1 MSKEGFAN
9 EIYQVI
15 GSEPMTLYNHEGNI
29 VYEPEDAESFFLKN
43 ENIMIEI
50 NDVEQTL
57 EISLSNGVDARG
69 FEDHYG
75 SKLRKIALNHRY
87 KYTLRTY
94 GKKLTP
100 KDFSNVPVLENLYGS
115 SKSSYQKIGGAK
127 VIIRHSTA
135 VNEEKRGARTKNIK
149 QIFVETSDG
158 ERFKIPHENLHAARA
173 IAYHLNNEGYYGD
186 AVSNKILEMV
196 EEMEQLKATHLQEE
210 DSEKKFWIR
219 AHYLALREELK
230 KNYSSKRQ
238 YNEFVTKFAPAPLQ
252 ESIDFEHWALSIAPS
267 DKLDEDYDES
277 IISKYLHKAN
287 HATRD
292 TLPQVVNEMIQLG
305 IADDVTSHLSWPIK
319 TLVLEFIED
328 STKNNVEK
336 AWRMKTIDIKHH
348 KLSVHDAIED
358 ICAEFANAQS
368 YNEVKQ
374 FLTDLAEKD
383 DLIPTSPN
391 EVTIDRILSR
401 NKKLVDDMQT
411 IKAQEFYGQ
420 AQFINESEDPEA
432 KDMYDIWMNAMRV
445 VGQGLGH
452 RAATD
457 QAAHQISAKYK
468 ISYDE
473 ALNRLEQALDKFS
486 SKG

>member
-1 MSKEGFAN
+1 MSKEGFAK

-15 GSEPMTLYNHEGNI
+15 GSEPMAIYNHEGNI
-29 VYEPEDAESFFLKN
+29 VYEPEEAESFFLKN
-43 ENIMIEI
+43 DNIMIEI
-50 NDVEQTL
+50 NDTEQTL
-57 EISLSNGVDARG
+57 EVSLSDGVDAKS
-69 FEDHYG
+69 FEDRYG
-75 SKLRKIALNHRY
+75 SRLRKIAINNRY

-100 KDFSNVPVLENLYGS
+100 KDFSNTPVLENLYGS

-173 IAYHLNNEGYYGD
+173 IAYHLNNEGLYGD
-186 AVSNKILEMV
+186 SISNKILEMV
-196 EEMEQLKATHLQEE
+196 EQMEELKAQHLNEV

-219 AHYLALREELK
+219 AHYLALREDLK
-230 KNYSSKRQ
+230 KNYSSKRH
-238 YNEFVTKFAPAPLQ
+238 YSDFISKHSPAPLK
-252 ESIDFEHWALSIAPS
+252 ESVDFEHWALSVAPS
-267 DKLDEDYDES
+267 DRLDEEYGES
-277 IISKYLHKAN
+277 IISKYLYKAN
-287 HATRD
+287 HATRE

-305 IADDVTSHLSWPIK
+305 IAEDVSNHLTWPIK
-319 TLVLEFIED
+319 SLVLEYIED
-328 STKNNVEK
+328 STKNNIEK

-368 YNEVKQ
+368 YNEIKEY
-374 FLTDLAEKD
+374 LNELADQDE
-383 DLIPTSPN
+383 LIPTSPK

-401 NKKLVDDMQT
+401 NKKLVDDLQT

-420 AQFINESEDPEA
+420 AQFINESGDGEA
-432 KDMYDIWMNAMRV
+432 KDLYDIWMNCMRV
-445 VGQGLGH
+445 VGQGLGY

-457 QAAHQISAKYK
+457 QAVHQISAKYK

-473 ALNRLEQALDKFS
+473 ALNKLESALDQFS